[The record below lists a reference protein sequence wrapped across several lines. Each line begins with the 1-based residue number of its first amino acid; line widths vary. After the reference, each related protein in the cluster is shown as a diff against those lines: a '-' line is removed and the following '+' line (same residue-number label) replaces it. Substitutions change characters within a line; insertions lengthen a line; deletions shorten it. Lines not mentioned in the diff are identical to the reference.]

1 MPEASRN
8 FLVCERVFIGICPW
22 MTPETVKDLAVE
34 SCTPSTFVPLGK
46 LDLAKSPRTGR
57 IIPQINICLCSV
69 RNPSPRFVFWLFLIC
84 VASLISCSGFVQGLL
99 SGDRWV
105 SNAILLDANHT
116 PCLEHRSS
124 KADSGYCISSACDEI
139 DNIATSC
146 TSGKDR

>member
-1 MPEASRN
+1 MN
-8 FLVCERVFIGICPW
+8 LLVCKRVFIGIGPW

-34 SCTPSTFVPLGK
+34 SCTPSSFIPLAR

-69 RNPSPRFVFWLFLIC
+69 RNPSPRLAFWFFLIC
-84 VASLISCSGFVQGLL
+84 LASLLNCYSSVRGLL

-124 KADSGYCISSACDEI
+124 KADSSYCISSAGEEI

-146 TSGKDR
+146 TSGKER